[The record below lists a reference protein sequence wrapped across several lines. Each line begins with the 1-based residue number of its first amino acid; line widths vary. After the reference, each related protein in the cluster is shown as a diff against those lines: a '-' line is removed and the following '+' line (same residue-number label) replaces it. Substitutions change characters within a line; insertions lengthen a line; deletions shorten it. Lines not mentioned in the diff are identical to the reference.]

1 MGYQHRRELALGV
14 SPQLTPADG
23 EKMGREYGTGAPRR
37 NRIVRFRQGMK
48 TWGE

>member
-14 SPQLTPADG
+14 SLQLTPADG
-23 EKMGREYGTGAPRR
+23 EKMGRQYGTRAR
-37 NRIVRFRQGMK
+37 RIVGFWQGMK